1 VKAPMSRK
9 QLIEE
14 QFKEARRQYEAG
26 ELPLDEDNATANW
39 PLHKYA
45 VHLYNDEDGSPELLE
60 VFLEHAVAGVL
71 RYEDLAD
78 NAVEL
83 ERRHFPH
90 VAEILWKVA
99 DWDVLLVDTTLRRC
113 RCSENA
119 RRLDTQQ
126 KIVGFQPPHAPLND
140 QGALSAPLRET
151 QRAIDESRAKR
162 LSGELPT
169 FAASVQC
176 SNPRMIQAFN
186 AAHYRYMDLIET
198 LDGLAR
204 YRHVV
209 GVHDAMNEAD
219 EQPPCYQRCLAR
231 DHQVGECAVPV
242 SGVNRL
248 WVMPRDDVISEAPD
262 RIQIPV
268 RREELEGADT
278 DVARR
283 DAVSTA
289 PGNGVSRQTAIGKKP
304 HTRAYV
310 PIPERPKVI
319 I

>member
-1 VKAPMSRK
+1 M
-9 QLIEE
+9 
-14 QFKEARRQYEAG
+14 
-26 ELPLDEDNATANW
+26 DNCID
-39 PLHKYA
+39 PR
-45 VHLYNDEDGSPELLE
+45 DD
-60 VFLEHAVAGVL
+60 
-71 RYEDLAD
+71 R
-78 NAVEL
+78 
-83 ERRHFPH
+83 
-90 VAEILWKVA
+90 A
-99 DWDVLLVDTTLRRC
+99 DWDDLLVDTTLRRY

-283 DAVSTA
+283 DAGQYRAGQWRLA
-289 PGNGVSRQTAIGKKP
+289 PNSYRQKAPYKGLCADSGEAEGDYLT
-304 HTRAYV
+304 TNQ
-310 PIPERPKVI
+310 
-319 I
+319 

>member
-1 VKAPMSRK
+1 VFRKRKA
-9 QLIEE
+9 LG
-14 QFKEARRQYEAG
+14 Y
-26 ELPLDEDNATANW
+26 
-39 PLHKYA
+39 
-45 VHLYNDEDGSPELLE
+45 
-60 VFLEHAVAGVL
+60 
-71 RYEDLAD
+71 
-78 NAVEL
+78 
-83 ERRHFPH
+83 
-90 VAEILWKVA
+90 
-99 DWDVLLVDTTLRRC
+99 TTKN
-113 RCSENA
+113 SWIS
-119 RRLDTQQ
+119 TT
-126 KIVGFQPPHAPLND
+126 HAPLND

-176 SNPRMIQAFN
+176 SNPRMVQAFN

-283 DAVSTA
+283 DAGQYRAGQWRLA
-289 PGNGVSRQTAIGKKP
+289 PNSYRQKAPYKGLCADSGEAEGDYLT
-304 HTRAYV
+304 TNQ
-310 PIPERPKVI
+310 
-319 I
+319 